1 MVGVVL
7 FGDIPGE
14 QPAAQAADLEPV
26 QVAQGTTNDGRGRMG
41 GRLQAVH
48 GEDLEGLRGVLVN
61 HHSQG
66 IIRRRKMSGR
76 SYDR

>member
-1 MVGVVL
+1 
-7 FGDIPGE
+7 
-14 QPAAQAADLEPV
+14 
-26 QVAQGTTNDGRGRMG
+26 MG

-66 IIRRRKMSGR
+66 IIRRRKNVGEVL
-76 SYDR
+76 